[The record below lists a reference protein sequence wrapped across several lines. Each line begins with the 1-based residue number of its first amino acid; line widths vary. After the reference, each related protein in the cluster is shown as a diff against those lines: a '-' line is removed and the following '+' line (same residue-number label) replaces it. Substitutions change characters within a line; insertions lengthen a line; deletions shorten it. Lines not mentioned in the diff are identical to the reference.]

1 MNGFK
6 FRLKKV
12 LNVRKIKEEI
22 AENKFL
28 AALNKKLK
36 LEKELKKTKLLKDEI
51 YCFLREESLK
61 LDEIIRIRESLQ
73 HIFLQ
78 IDQLEIKIREQ
89 EKEVQRCQENLL
101 EKKQKREVLEKLS
114 SKEKEAFYKEIL
126 ANEQKEID
134 EIAVSYFS
142 GGKK

>member
-61 LDEIIRIRESLQ
+61 LDEIIRTRESLQ

-114 SKEKEAFYKEIL
+114 SKEKEVFYKEIL

>member
-1 MNGFK
+1 VNGFK